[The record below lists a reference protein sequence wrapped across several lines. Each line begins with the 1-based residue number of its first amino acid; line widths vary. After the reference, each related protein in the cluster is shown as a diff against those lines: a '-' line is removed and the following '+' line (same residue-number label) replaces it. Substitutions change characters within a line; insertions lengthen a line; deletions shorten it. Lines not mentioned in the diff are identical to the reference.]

1 MSELGR
7 GKDIMHLTDKKYDK
21 YVGYIEGEKNVGHS
35 WQDIKDMSYKTDD
48 LQSFIYTLA
57 MVFSVEKI
65 TIDEWVNLV
74 TVMEE
79 KEKSLDI
86 KKLGENI
93 LNDAEIPSSPYSSW
107 QLYKARLENNGFSK
121 KSIRSIEKSSFD
133 ILQSLSMDTTES
145 GPIKGLVVGNVQSGK
160 TANMAGLMSLAAD
173 NGFNYFIVLS
183 GVIENLRKQTANRL
197 YEDMNSSGRGN
208 LKWNHVENPKPTSR
222 FPEHNISNFN
232 LGSKDKDR
240 YFTVCLKN
248 KSRLNKL
255 KRWLLSDKN
264 KAKQM
269 KILVI
274 DDEADQASINTK
286 KIEEEYSTINALI
299 RELVNN
305 KQFAAMNYISYT
317 ATPYA
322 NVLNETSEDTLYPK
336 NFIKLL
342 EPSEDY
348 IGPKQLFGSEI
359 PERSPNIDIVKEITD
374 IDYEI
379 INEIQKGDSND
390 PLPLSFKESI
400 HWFLISVA
408 TMRVLGHK
416 KPISMLVHTSFKI
429 DHHEIIARKIE
440 EYLQYIKGNFTSV
453 VKMMETQ
460 YYNEKSTLNREIFL
474 ENIPDYSTPE
484 KVPNYPQWEAVYK
497 ELEYLL
503 NKKNEVSNIL
513 LDNEGEPIFHTG
525 VHLAIDNSRTRIDNQ
540 TVRLIYP
547 NKTNMPDKAPA
558 FIVVGGNT
566 LSRGLTLEG
575 LTTTYFLRTT
585 NQADTLMQMGRWFG
599 FRKGYETIPRVWMDQ
614 MALNRFTFLSQMNEE
629 LREEIQ
635 VYAETGSSP
644 IEYAPRIKNSPNY
657 KLIRITSNNKQQSAE
672 ALEFDFAGF
681 NSQTIYFEKDKFK
694 LDHNYHMTQSFLNSL
709 SEPEVKKNKLIWRN
723 ISSDKINEFLTEYK
737 ICNSDTK
744 MGAIPVL
751 IDWLEDKGS
760 EFEKWSVILSSTGD
774 VKSPEYP
781 TNDWNI
787 HGYSPD
793 SVIRSQLSKR
803 TNENVVSIGSL
814 RRPEDLYADID
825 VELSTKETSSAK
837 VIDVKRTR
845 EKYNYGNV
853 PQLIIYRIDKGEK
866 SKNKQFNK
874 TREAIQFEQDLIGI
888 NIMLPGVS
896 QNENMTKYVSAK
908 LDLKDQYIDEEIFE
922 EEDVD

>member
-1 MSELGR
+1 MGKYSDRNGR
-7 GKDIMHLTDKKYDK
+7 KRKKLE
-21 YVGYIEGEKNVGHS
+21 V
-35 WQDIKDMSYKTDD
+35 
-48 LQSFIYTLA
+48 
-57 MVFSVEKI
+57 
-65 TIDEWVNLV
+65 
-74 TVMEE
+74 
-79 KEKSLDI
+79 
-86 KKLGENI
+86 KKLGDNI

-107 QLYKARLENNGFSK
+107 QLYKSRLQNQGFST

-133 ILQSLSMDTTES
+133 ILKSLSMDTTES

-208 LKWNHVENPKPTSR
+208 LKWNHVENPKPMSR

-232 LGSKDKDR
+232 LGTKDKDR

-269 KILVI
+269 KVLII

-305 KQFAAMNYISYT
+305 DKFAAMNYISYT

-322 NVLNETSEDTLYPK
+322 NVLNETNEDTLYPK

-359 PERSPNIDIVKEITD
+359 PERSPKIDIVKEITD
-374 IDYEI
+374 VEYSI
-379 INEIQKGDSND
+379 INDIQKGVSDD
-390 PLPLSFKESI
+390 PIPLSFKESI

-408 TMRVLGHK
+408 TMRVLNHK

-429 DHHEIIARKIE
+429 DHHEIIAKKIE
-440 EYLQYIKGNFTSV
+440 DYLKHIKENFESIINVMELQYQS
-453 VKMMETQ
+453 
-460 YYNEKSTLNREIFL
+460 EKETLNRDIFL
-474 ENIPDYSTPE
+474 ENIPDYSTPD
-484 KVPNYPQWEAVYK
+484 KVPEYPQWEDVIK

-503 NKKNEVSNIL
+503 KENEVSNIL

-525 VHLAIDNSRTRIDNQ
+525 IHLAIDNSRTRIDNQ

-547 NKTNMPDKAPA
+547 NKTNMPQKAPA

-599 FRKGYETIPRVWMDQ
+599 FRKGYEVFPRVWMDQ

-635 VYAETGSSP
+635 VYAETGNSP
-644 IEYAPRIKNSPNY
+644 LDYAPRIKNSPNY
-657 KLIRITSNNKQQSAE
+657 KLIRITSSNKQQSAE

-681 NSQTIYFEKDKFK
+681 NSQTIYFEKDKAK
-694 LDHNYHMTQSFLNSL
+694 LDHNYFKTQEFLNSL
-709 SEPEVKKNKLIWRN
+709 SKPILKRNKLIWRN
-723 ISSDKINEFLTEYK
+723 VNSDKVNEFLTEYK
-737 ICNSDTK
+737 ICTSDTK
-744 MGAIPVL
+744 MGAIPAL
-751 IDWLEDKGS
+751 IEWLADKGS

-774 VKSPEYP
+774 VENPVQPSD
-781 TNDWNI
+781 NWNI

-793 SVIRSQLSKR
+793 SVIRSQLAKR
-803 TNENVVSIGSL
+803 SNEEIISIGSL

-825 VELSTKETSSAK
+825 AELSSKETSSAK
-837 VIDVKRTR
+837 VLDVKQTR

-853 PQLIIYRIDKGEK
+853 PQLIIYRIDKGDK
-866 SKNKQFNK
+866 SRNKTFNK
-874 TREAIQFEQDLIGI
+874 SRKAIQFDQDLIGI

-908 LDLKDQYIDEEIFE
+908 IDLKDQYIDEEIFE